1 MVMAYEEK
9 FREKVM
15 MFLDKGNTAVKAHE
29 VFGVSRSTMREW
41 EKIRVETGKL
51 EKRSLYRTPSKLC
64 PNKLQAYITENPDS
78 YLREIAEEF
87 NCTEPAVFYALK
99 RMKVTRKKNH

>member
-1 MVMAYEEK
+1 MAYDKK

-29 VFGVSRSTMREW
+29 IFGVSRSTMREW
-41 EKIRVETGKL
+41 KKIQVETGKL
-51 EKRSLYRTPSKLC
+51 EKRPLDRTPSKIC
-64 PNKLQAYITENPDS
+64 PIKLQAYITENPES

-99 RMKVTRKKNH
+99 RINVTRKKNR